1 MSTKSLFPISIGG
14 TVSGNNPQTIRLPEK
29 AAMTYFGGAIL
40 TLDAN
45 GMVAEAGADPV
56 RVIGV
61 ATRPGQNGTADGD
74 KYTELWVAN
83 RDNLFR
89 ANLFHTSAGNASS
102 VWDHRYVGRA
112 YGLVK
117 VSNNWHIDLADITN
131 RRAIIQC
138 LDPGSVP
145 GDLQPEVLFQFLSL
159 FSALTYTS

>member
-1 MSTKSLFPISIGG
+1 MSTKALFPISIGG
-14 TVSGNNPQTIRLPEK
+14 TVSGNNPQTVRLPEK
-29 AAMTYFGGAIL
+29 AAMTYFPGAVL
-40 TLDAN
+40 TLDGN
-45 GMVAEAGADPV
+45 GYVAEAGADPV
-56 RVIGV
+56 RIIGV
-61 ATRPGQNGTADGD
+61 ATRPGQNGTNDGD
-74 KYTELWVAN
+74 KFTELWVAN

-89 ANLFHTSAGNASS
+89 ANLYHTTQASS

-117 VSNNWHIDLADITN
+117 VSNNWHLDLTDIAN

-138 LDPGSVP
+138 LDPGSVA